1 MKISE
6 SLKKGS
12 GTVAAGKAPD
22 TAILRPR
29 AGTFVEVTSVKT
41 ITDSSTENP
50 WMALQALQIQQARNI
65 TRPPTQNLL
74 FHPSLPLRVDSNIP
88 ATSLNQSKN
97 SPDAKTEEAVL
108 PLAGSPVK
116 SHRKE
121 AWIKVGVKDYS
132 TFCNLS
138 SPCCRSHESLG
149 DLELLQ
155 YCMCMCRMRA
165 CLRSCL
171 SHV

>member
-1 MKISE
+1 MFERHNRGCEDPEREKRH
-6 SLKKGS
+6 
-12 GTVAAGKAPD
+12 AG
-22 TAILRPR
+22 R
-29 AGTFVEVTSVKT
+29 VEK
-41 ITDSSTENP
+41 E
-50 WMALQALQIQQARNI
+50 AQIQ
-65 TRPPTQNLL
+65 
-74 FHPSLPLRVDSNIP
+74 DSNIP

-155 YCMCMCRMRA
+155 YLC
-165 CLRSCL
+165 
-171 SHV
+171 V